1 MSLAAVPDST
11 VVDFRPREI
20 NRLFSCHLCAGYIID
35 AHMIV
40 ECMHSFCKS
49 CLFQNVNY
57 QLRKKKVVCC
67 PGEFFILSL

>member
-11 VVDFRPREI
+11 VVWFQQKEI
-20 NRLFSCHLCAGYIID
+20 NRLFSCNLCAGYIID

-49 CLFQNVNY
+49 ERV
-57 QLRKKKVVCC
+57 KK
-67 PGEFFILSL
+67 

>member
-11 VVDFRPREI
+11 VVWFQQKEI
-20 NRLFSCHLCAGYIID
+20 NRLFSCNLCAGYIID

-49 CLFQNVNY
+49 ERV
-57 QLRKKKVVCC
+57 KKYFKGTIV
-67 PGEFFILSL
+67 GSLLSSDLWFLG